1 MKMEYSIGDIVKLSD
16 KEFYFQTAQFIF
28 PQNLFRIASIEGD
41 KVKLKMLED
50 EFSCHDI
57 EPVKIDK
64 IEDRDIFYYSSIVY
78 GNTEPAIERDYYI
91 DSLEQTDNIALQEEL
106 KILLSGSIKYV
117 HEIQHQ
123 LPMIGKGLQIH
134 YHFYP
139 IIHTTAEV
147 RQIADMGK
155 VMSYPNYIK
164 QSLLQMN
171 STSEQKLF
179 VRKDIQSGVDAVS
192 TVETFKNGYVITFP
206 QALPAEVKYY
216 NFYLNSALGKLQ
228 MMPNLNKGLLG
239 GKTNITSIKKTRIFE
254 VKEYSKSCL
263 ILQTLIELVT
273 NLDDTIIGE
282 NNINLIHN
290 FLIRLRDAVAM
301 EIALPVLFDEAG
313 IAILENWNKEIE
325 NAIRASNS
333 KIDMGLGV
341 LHLLFTSLLSTG
353 NKLMINM
360 NRYRLYIETFISY
373 LQKKK
378 YDL

>member
-1 MKMEYSIGDIVKLSD
+1 
-16 KEFYFQTAQFIF
+16 
-28 PQNLFRIASIEGD
+28 
-41 KVKLKMLED
+41 
-50 EFSCHDI
+50 
-57 EPVKIDK
+57 
-64 IEDRDIFYYSSIVY
+64 
-78 GNTEPAIERDYYI
+78 
-91 DSLEQTDNIALQEEL
+91 
-106 KILLSGSIKYV
+106 
-117 HEIQHQ
+117 
-123 LPMIGKGLQIH
+123 
-134 YHFYP
+134 
-139 IIHTTAEV
+139 
-147 RQIADMGK
+147 
-155 VMSYPNYIK
+155 
-164 QSLLQMN
+164 MN